1 KRGFVRRVHGGRL
14 ARFFFAK
21 LTPKVSKMID
31 IDKWDA
37 LLENLKSY
45 LNTRIELL
53 KLQMTDKL
61 ASASSS
67 VVAIVLLVLASI
79 SCIFF
84 FSCWAALYL
93 SSKIGDTYSGFAIVG
108 GLYLVISIILI
119 LGRKQILVT
128 PLRNQ
133 IIKCLFKN
141 ED

>member
-1 KRGFVRRVHGGRL
+1 
-14 ARFFFAK
+14 
-21 LTPKVSKMID
+21 MID